1 MLSTAVSS
9 RSCTLRLPPVAA
21 PRTVT
26 PLSSFPCTHLQL
38 HADAQAACSDLPAH
52 DRLLTVVACSAV
64 PLSLSALSASATF
77 LCLASHRRPLASL
90 QSQRASMSTPAS
102 RARMVKEAA
111 MLETQPPPQCTAWRI
126 HEQINHWHARQ
137 SQATAQ
143 TQRTQTDRVSEWQQ
157 IASAHDYLPFFV
169 V

>member
-1 MLSTAVSS
+1 MRSTAVSS
-9 RSCTLRLPPVAA
+9 RSGAFSLRLRLPPVAA
-21 PRTVT
+21 PHIVT

-38 HADAQAACSDLPAH
+38 HADDQAACDDLTAH
-52 DRLLTVVACSAV
+52 ILIMAV
-64 PLSLSALSASATF
+64 HAVSRPSRPLRTHH
-77 LCLASHRRPLASL
+77 LASLRPLASL
-90 QSQRASMSTPAS
+90 QSQLASMSTPAS

-143 TQRTQTDRVSEWQQ
+143 THSALRRTE
-157 IASAHDYLPFFV
+157 
-169 V
+169 